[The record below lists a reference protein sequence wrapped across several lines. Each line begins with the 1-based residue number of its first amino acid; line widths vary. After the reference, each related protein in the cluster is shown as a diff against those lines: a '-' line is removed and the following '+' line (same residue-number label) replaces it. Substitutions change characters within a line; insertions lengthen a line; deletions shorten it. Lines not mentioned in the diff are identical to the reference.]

1 VLELKL
7 PGEEALLLSDL
18 LDWVERASRDEGP
31 RIIQDAGKDG
41 VFAFAPVLRK
51 LRDLIRATRHA
62 ARHQRGLPDGMRTP
76 RVDRALQVLVAQLGE
91 ATDLAGQV
99 RRDAPPLIEAA
110 LVSVPG
116 SGESHSLETLPGK
129 PASIQVGIFGAN
141 FRANASVVLIAQD
154 REDLAEL
161 HTWGIKVTPPSLIT
175 TTFRNPTTVPH
186 SAGVTWLV
194 AVTNED
200 GTHSNQ
206 FPI

>member
-1 VLELKL
+1 
-7 PGEEALLLSDL
+7 
-18 LDWVERASRDEGP
+18 
-31 RIIQDAGKDG
+31 
-41 VFAFAPVLRK
+41 
-51 LRDLIRATRHA
+51 
-62 ARHQRGLPDGMRTP
+62 MRTP

-91 ATDLAGQV
+91 ATDLASQV

-116 SGESHSLETLPGK
+116 LSGSHSLRTLPGK

-141 FRANASVVLIAQD
+141 FRPNASVVLIAQD
-154 REDLAEL
+154 REDLPEL
-161 HTWGIKVTPPSLIT
+161 HTWSIKVTPPSLIT
-175 TTFRNPTTVPH
+175 TTFRNPATVH
-186 SAGVTWLV
+186 DSAGVTWLV